1 MAIWDKLKDGIDKA
15 NKVAQDALDE
25 GKVRMDAR
33 RARQSADKAAES
45 LGYAVFRA
53 WEGGKELEAESM
65 DRLARALRDHE
76 QEATRLE
83 RSIEEAAEWRRQ
95 GGAAQPAAA
104 APPEGAAA
112 PPDGA
117 AAPSEGAAAPSEGS
131 PPPPPHHS
139 DPLDPPPA
147 PPSDDPS
154 RPPV

>member
-53 WEGGKELEAESM
+53 WEHGKELEAESM

-83 RSIEEAAEWRRQ
+83 RSIEEAAEWRRRQ
-95 GGAAQPAAA
+95 GGTAEPAAA

-112 PPDGA
+112 PAEGSGA
-117 AAPSEGAAAPSEGS
+117 PTGGS

-147 PPSDDPS
+147 PSSDDPS
-154 RPPV
+154 RPPL

>member
-15 NKVAQDALDE
+15 SKVAQDAVDE

-53 WEGGKELEAESM
+53 WERGKELEAESM

-83 RSIEEAAEWRRQ
+83 QSIDEAAEWRKRQ
-95 GGAAQPAAA
+95 AGAAEPDTGPAAGAGAETAAETGAETA
-104 APPEGAAA
+104 APP
-112 PPDGA
+112 
-117 AAPSEGAAAPSEGS
+117 
-131 PPPPPHHS
+131 HQS
-139 DPLDPPPA
+139 DPLDPPHAA
-147 PPSDDPS
+147 PQGDPQGDPS

>member
-15 NKVAQDALDE
+15 SKVAQDAVDE

-33 RARQSADKAAES
+33 RARQAADKAAES

-53 WEGGKELEAESM
+53 WERGKELEAESL
-65 DRLARALRDHE
+65 DRLARALREHE

-83 RSIEEAAEWRRQ
+83 RSIEEAAEWRRRQ
-95 GGAAQPAAA
+95 TGEPTAAA
-104 APPEGAAA
+104 EAA
-112 PPDGA
+112 PTASTD
-117 AAPSEGAAAPSEGS
+117 APAS
-131 PPPPPHHS
+131 PPPHQS

-147 PPSDDPS
+147 APQSDPS

>member
-33 RARQSADKAAES
+33 RARQSADQAAES

-53 WEGGKELEAESM
+53 WERGKELEAESM

-83 RSIEEAAEWRRQ
+83 RSIDEAAEWRRRQ
-95 GGAAQPAAA
+95 GTGEAPAGS
-104 APPEGAAA
+104 APASAESPV
-112 PPDGA
+112 
-117 AAPSEGAAAPSEGS
+117 APST
-131 PPPPPHHS
+131 PPHHHS
-139 DPLDPPPA
+139 DPLDPPPVA
-147 PPSDDPS
+147 PHSDPS

>member
-15 NKVAQDALDE
+15 SKVAQDAVDE

-53 WEGGKELEAESM
+53 WERGKELEAESM

-83 RSIEEAAEWRRQ
+83 RSIDEAAEWRRRQAADEAPSAGSDTQ
-95 GGAAQPAAA
+95 G
-104 APPEGAAA
+104 APSASAEPQ
-112 PPDGA
+112 
-117 AAPSEGAAAPSEGS
+117 AAPSS
-131 PPPPPHHS
+131 PPHQS

-147 PPSDDPS
+147 APHGDPS
-154 RPPV
+154 RPPVG